1 MFGLTKKR
9 CIQCRRKINKSD
21 PPRSVG
27 GERLCA
33 RCFAASSIAQ
43 QLSSNGTE
51 IVIYATTAGRAQVE
65 VTSRRI
71 RLRRKGFL
79 GSDSAEMPLAKVEE
93 ISVRTGLFS
102 SSLTINGSG
111 GSRFRLSRLP
121 DPQKLR
127 DVIMTAAGR

>member
-9 CIQCRRKINKSD
+9 CIQCRRKINRSD

-33 RCFAASSIAQ
+33 RCFAASSVAQ
-43 QLSSNGTE
+43 QSSNGAE
-51 IVIYATTAGRAQVE
+51 IVIYATSAGRSQVE

-79 GSDSAEMPLAKVEE
+79 GNDSAEMPLAKVEE

-102 SSLTINGSG
+102 SCLTINGSG

-127 DVIMTAAGR
+127 DVIMAAAGR